1 MASDEIT
8 GGERLRL
15 QLFLSR
21 AGLASRRKAEEYITA
36 GRVSVNGEI
45 VRELGYKCL
54 PTDRVEVDGKALSI
68 IDNPIY
74 LLVYKPAGYICST
87 QDEQGRPTVFDLV
100 NSAYK
105 TRLFNVGRL
114 DCYSEGLI
122 ILTNDGNFSQELQH
136 PSREVEKEYEVTTR
150 EEIPDSALAE
160 FRSGIS
166 MDGIRYTADSCRRL
180 GPSQARII
188 LHEGKNREIRR
199 VFDYLGLT
207 VLRLIRVRIGTLT
220 LGDLHSG
227 EYRTID
233 QNERTA
239 LLKSRP
245 IERNRAP

>member
-1 MASDEIT
+1 MASNEKSE
-8 GGERLRL
+8 GERLRL
-15 QLFLSR
+15 QLYLSR

-36 GRVSVNGEI
+36 GRVSVNGQV

-54 PTDRVEVDGKALSI
+54 PTDKVEVDGKAMSL

-74 LLVYKPAGYICST
+74 LLVYKPSGYICST

-100 NSAYK
+100 SAVYK

-114 DCYSEGLI
+114 DCYSEGLL

-160 FRSGIS
+160 FCAGIS
-166 MDGIRYTADSCRRL
+166 MDEVRYTADSCRRL
-180 GPSQARII
+180 AATQARII

-207 VLRLIRVRIGTLT
+207 VLRLVRVRIGTLT
-220 LGDLHSG
+220 LGGLQPG

-233 QNERTA
+233 QAERTA
-239 LLKSRP
+239 LLQSRP
-245 IERNRAP
+245 IERKRET